1 MIFDMCTS
9 STLALVRGEG
19 MEGWGNGGAV
29 SRSLNV
35 VYLEGLKEG
44 EGVLIDSEVVK
55 AGKRLG
61 EFDVFSFRFFYRGR
75 RVGYVLC
82 FELSRLGTN
91 SF

>member
-35 VYLEGLKEG
+35 VYLEGVKEG
-44 EGVLIDSEVVK
+44 EGVLIESEVVK

-61 EFDVFSFRFFYRGR
+61 EFCKSSLFRFFY
-75 RVGYVLC
+75 
-82 FELSRLGTN
+82 LG
-91 SF
+91 

>member
-9 STLALVRGEG
+9 STMALVRGEG

-35 VYLEGLKEG
+35 VYLEGVKEG
-44 EGVLIDSEVVK
+44 EEVLIESEVVK

-61 EFDVFSFRFFYRGR
+61 EFAVFSFRIFYRG
-75 RVGYVLC
+75 
-82 FELSRLGTN
+82 LGVCGV
-91 SF
+91 F